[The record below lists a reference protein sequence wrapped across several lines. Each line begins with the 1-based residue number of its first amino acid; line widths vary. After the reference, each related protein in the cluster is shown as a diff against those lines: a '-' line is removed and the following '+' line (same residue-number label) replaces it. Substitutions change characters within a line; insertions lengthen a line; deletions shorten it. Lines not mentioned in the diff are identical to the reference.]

1 MVFIYPGTKL
11 TWYAFETQVT
21 FDIGRRMYIK
31 KLFNIPSSEPHGQGQ
46 IWKNGPTFQIQIFLY
61 FPTYRRKTK
70 CMALMSMKPTAK
82 IVKFIAP
89 GLGGLWN
96 REGPYTENL
105 SNSRN
110 SSSLSLHIV
119 KKKIHD
125 YDMLNLR
132 KSSYQPFTFIH
143 ANIAHLHICLWS
155 FPSNL

>member
-31 KLFNIPSSEPHGQGQ
+31 KLFNIPSLEPHGQGQ
-46 IWKNGPTFQIQIFLY
+46 IWKNGPTFQIQILLY

-96 REGPYTENL
+96 REGPYMENL

-110 SSSLSLHIV
+110 SSSCEEKNTWLWYVKSEKIFLSTLYFH
-119 KKKIHD
+119 
-125 YDMLNLR
+125 
-132 KSSYQPFTFIH
+132 T
-143 ANIAHLHICLWS
+143 C
-155 FPSNL
+155 